1 MIKTKVKLNDILD
14 FLGDMVLK
22 VQGHTDDIE
31 IERIASLEFNT
42 ENTLDWVNIT
52 RSDKQSLAEKSS
64 SSALVVD
71 SEIEFSEVLKKQGK
85 VLIKVLDPRHAVAI
99 IGNQF
104 FLKSQIHGI
113 DTTAKISQQA
123 KIAPDVN
130 IGANVV
136 VGECEIGANTT
147 IMPNTVIHDRVKI
160 GANVLIQSGAVLG
173 TDGLGCIRE
182 TDGSLTKFPHLGG
195 LIIHDN
201 VEVGANSSIAKGA
214 FGDTVVGKGTKI
226 NALCYIG
233 HNCHIGAN
241 VLIAGGT
248 NLNGSVRIG
257 DNSVVY
263 SNCVLREQARIGKRV
278 VIGMGSVVTKDIPDA
293 EVWVGN
299 PARFL
304 RKNEG

>member
-1 MIKTKVKLNDILD
+1 MYKAKVKLNDIID

-31 IERIASLEFNT
+31 IERIASLELNT
-42 ENTLDWVNIT
+42 EKTLDWVNIT

-64 SSALVVD
+64 SRALVVD

-104 FLKSQIHGI
+104 FLKSQIRGI
-113 DTTAKISQQA
+113 DTTAKISFQA
-123 KIAPDVN
+123 KLAPGVN

-136 VGECEIGANTT
+136 IGECEIGANTT
-147 IMPNTVIHDRVKI
+147 IMPNTVIHDGVII
-160 GANVLIQSGAVLG
+160 GANVLIQAGVVLG
-173 TDGLGCIRE
+173 TDGLGCTRE
-182 TDGSLTKFPHLGG
+182 ADGSLIKFPHLGG
-195 LIIHDN
+195 LIIEDN
-201 VEVGANSSIAKGA
+201 VEIGANTTVAKGA
-214 FGDTVVGKGTKI
+214 FGNTIIGRGSKI

-248 NLNGSVRIG
+248 NLNGSVKIG
-257 DNSVVY
+257 KNSVIY
-263 SNCVLREQARIGKRV
+263 SNCVVREQTRIGERV
-278 VIGMGSVVTKDIPDA
+278 IIGMGSVVTKKVPDD
-293 EVWVGN
+293 EIWVGN
-299 PARFL
+299 PARLL
-304 RKNEG
+304 RRNEG